1 MAAPRVLPPLLRF
14 IALLLVSGALLAGNA
29 IAQPLEIIELKHRTA
44 EQLIPLLRPFVVE
57 GGTLTGRGN
66 QLIVKTTPENLR
78 EIKKLLTNLDKAL
91 QQVVITVLQGEAVR
105 LAEDEAQLRAALGIG
120 SHGRIEAG
128 RPDME
133 GNSAELR
140 IRRTRSRHRR
150 EDVQRVRVLEG
161 SAATLFLGQAIPLGS
176 RTITRSPRGAEVT
189 DSVEYRELRTGVAV
203 IPRLSGDRVTLEITT
218 RRDALSPSGAG
229 RIDTG
234 GIQTTVSGRL
244 GEWIELGGISETRNG
259 KREGIIYRSTRKGET
274 TGRVLIRVERAP

>member
-1 MAAPRVLPPLLRF
+1 M
-14 IALLLVSGALLAGNA
+14 LVSGALLAGNA